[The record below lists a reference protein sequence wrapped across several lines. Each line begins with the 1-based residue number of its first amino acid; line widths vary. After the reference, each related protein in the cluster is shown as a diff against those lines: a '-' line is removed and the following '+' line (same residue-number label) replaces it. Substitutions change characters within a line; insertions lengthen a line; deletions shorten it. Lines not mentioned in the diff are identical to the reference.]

1 VIGYNYNTIITNNS
15 IKEQKMAN
23 IYVTDETK
31 ELLEK
36 VSKADHR
43 TQDGEIIF
51 LLEKRAEQQREDGE
65 L

>member
-1 VIGYNYNTIITNNS
+1 
-15 IKEQKMAN
+15 MAN